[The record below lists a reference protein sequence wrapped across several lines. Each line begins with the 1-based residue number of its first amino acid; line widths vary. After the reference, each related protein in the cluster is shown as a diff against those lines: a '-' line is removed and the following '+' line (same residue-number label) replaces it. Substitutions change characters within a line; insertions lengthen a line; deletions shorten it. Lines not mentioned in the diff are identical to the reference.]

1 MKFLRVLATLAL
13 IGSLGTVAEAASLL
27 TSDLDSPAF
36 DLSPPS
42 SNSLTSPGAI
52 TLGLPSNATTTVS
65 WLNNGSTLLLDSVG
79 APLSQGVAGTNR
91 DGMLVQ
97 LGYFTAGT
105 AANNF
110 AGEFIPLTIGTRIGD
125 SSNLSGAG
133 AGRVQFTTFFSLG
146 SDVVNVFDLSDPGY
160 YMTGSFATITATT
173 PAQGQI
179 LAIRFFDT
187 TNGASGFFNTVSAD
201 SWAWQSPSDLGTTV
215 VLDLGA
221 VFANN
226 PLDLE
231 WQDAANPF
239 RTLIPIPEPSTG
251 SLVLLGTLLSFTT
264 RRRRI
269 AA

>member
-27 TSDLDSPAF
+27 TSDLDSPGF
-36 DLSPPS
+36 DFAPPS
-42 SNSLTSPGAI
+42 SNSIASPGVI
-52 TLGLPSNATTTVS
+52 TLGLPPSGDTTVS
-65 WLNNGSTLLLDSVG
+65 WFNNGSTLLLDSVG

-97 LGYFTAGT
+97 LGYFTAGN

-146 SDVVNVFDLSDPGY
+146 SNVVNVFDGSDPGY
-160 YMTGSFATITATT
+160 YTTGSFAAITATT
-173 PAQGQI
+173 PADGQI

-201 SWAWQSPSDLGTTV
+201 SWAWQSPTPLGETV
-215 VLDLGA
+215 IIDFSLST
-221 VFANN
+221 
-226 PLDLE
+226 LE
-231 WQDAANPF
+231 WQDSANPF
-239 RTLIPIPEPSTG
+239 RTLIAIPEPSTG
-251 SLVLLGTLLSFTT
+251 SLILLGTLLGLTT